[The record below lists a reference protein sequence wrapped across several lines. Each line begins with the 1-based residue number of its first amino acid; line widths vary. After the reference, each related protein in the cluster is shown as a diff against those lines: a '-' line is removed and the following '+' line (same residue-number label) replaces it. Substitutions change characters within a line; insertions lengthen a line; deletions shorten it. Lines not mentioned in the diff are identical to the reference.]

1 MRLLKAHL
9 GIKLKSETPDLEA
22 PDILSDSEL
31 SIKKRLPQAVPLL
44 SVPSVRPVGRP
55 PSRNVL
61 RG

>member
-31 SIKKRLPQAVPLL
+31 SIKKRLPRAVPLL